1 MLLYCLKCR
10 KDAWTQVLCNEK
22 ITFLPKRA
30 VWNSTKSM
38 VIFEPIRN
46 QKYFQQDTIIELYFV
61 LMMWKMNAI
70 IKNLLLGGDTF
81 MPEMHLMQTRCTY
94 SAQKK
99 PRSNTNIQRNR
110 KTEIYLS
117 AQTRQ
122 GLLLAQYGL

>member
-1 MLLYCLKCR
+1 MLLYCLRCR
-10 KDAWTQVLCNEK
+10 KDAWTQVSYNEK
-22 ITFLPKRA
+22 IIFLSKRA

-46 QKYFQQDTIIELYFV
+46 QKYFQKNTIIELYFF
-61 LMMWKMNAI
+61 LKMWKMNAI
-70 IKNLLLGGDTF
+70 IENLLLGGDTF

-99 PRSNTNIQRNR
+99 PKKQYKNSENR
-110 KTEIYLS
+110 KIEIYLS

-122 GLLLAQYGL
+122 DLLLTQYGL